1 MKLLSVILAQTLAK
15 LYAETQVTSINRAI
29 LVSVG
34 AAIGASMDEGHKRI
48 NDCRGQEVAAEGYEL
63 ATNCRFCEKL
73 D

>member
-1 MKLLSVILAQTLAK
+1 MKLLSVILAETLAK
-15 LYAETQVTSINRAI
+15 LDAETQVTSINRAI

-34 AAIGASMDEGHKRI
+34 AAIGVSMDEG
-48 NDCRGQEVAAEGYEL
+48 VAAAGYEL